1 MPSLPPLSPG
11 LWLGTSVLAMCA
23 AIWWLARHPSVRH
36 GRLVYALTAIYLLFS
51 GAYAVADRLTGKG
64 IDVSVIYHLQTG
76 LGGTGWLD
84 FAPVLAGAA
93 VGVLLSL
100 LLPAWLIRRLQG
112 QARQPGPSGTARP
125 LLMSLALAGSAWAAH
140 PGVHD
145 LRQLGV
151 AFLSPA
157 SASADTFFM
166 PSLALDSVQSVGPA
180 RDLVWIY
187 LESLERG
194 YMDGQRFPG
203 LTPNLTALE
212 KQSLSF
218 TNLKQVE
225 GTGWTIAGM
234 VASQCGVPLLSLA
247 DGNALTGADR
257 FMSNATCLGDLLK
270 TQGHRL
276 HYWGGA
282 SLVFAGKGAFYR
294 THGFEP
300 QGLEEISPQLPKGT
314 PTTDWGLYDDTLYA
328 QAWQQLTKQAQQDAP
343 LGMMMLTLDTHHP
356 NGHPSKTCSGLPY
369 GNARNPMLNAVHCA
383 DWLVGRFV
391 QQLQQHPRLKDALIV
406 IASDHLAMPNTATEQ
421 LEKGPRRNLLM
432 MLNTRMPAQQ
442 IDRPGTSLD
451 TAPTVL
457 QIMGFQVPAMGYG
470 RDLMGADPTLAE
482 AMDEDTDAFL
492 LGRIPVL
499 RQLWRYPDLRQ
510 GLQLQTD
517 HLLVDQRRLPLPLL
531 FQIDDKDSVSS
542 VAYSGGRSLAELV
555 LELPATQRI
564 LWVDQ
569 CPLLQ
574 GLNGQEAKTDGYC
587 LAIGQAGMRWQM
599 RPIAPHQAMDYLA
612 ISQSLM
618 LSRAQLEEP
627 ALQEARARWVHH
639 WTQWGSLDIDH
650 VLNVKGLQQP
660 MLLRST
666 GHPSATSVAN
676 VQASSDFLLRGLTL
690 VRIASDG
697 QTEKIAHKDTCAQ
710 QPAEAVGQAHVQTM
724 DSLARLKL
732 QTGKGVLALMA
743 HDSAVCGTSTLPD
756 VVRNT
761 PLQQAAQLGFR
772 QPYIGIWLPD
782 GSVHEFTAP
791 HGQTLTL
798 GLTPD
803 NGLGIAQS
811 QGGKP

>member
-36 GRLVYALTAIYLLFS
+36 GRWVYALTAIYLLFS

-76 LGGTGWLD
+76 LWGTGWLD

-112 QARQPGPSGTARP
+112 RASQPGPSGTARP
-125 LLMSLALAGSAWAAH
+125 LLMSLALMGSAWAAH

-151 AFLSPA
+151 AFLSPT

-166 PSLALDSVQSVGPA
+166 PPLIPDSVQTVGPT

-194 YMDGQRFPG
+194 YLDKQRFPG

-212 KQSLSF
+212 QQSLSF
-218 TNLKQVE
+218 TNLQQVE

-257 FMSNATCLGDLLK
+257 FMSNATCLGDLLQ
-270 TQGHRL
+270 TQGHSL
-276 HYWGGA
+276 HYLGGA

-356 NGHPSKTCSGLPY
+356 NGHPSKTCNGLPY

-406 IASDHLAMPNTATEQ
+406 ISSDHLAMPNTATER
-421 LEKGPRRNLLM
+421 LEKQPRRNLLL
-432 MLNTRMPAQQ
+432 MLNTGLPAQQ
-442 IDRPGTSLD
+442 VDRPGTTLD

-457 QIMGFQVPAMGYG
+457 QLMGLQVPAMGYG
-470 RDLMGADPTLAE
+470 RDLLGANPTLAE
-482 AMDEDTDAFL
+482 AMAENTDAFL

-510 GLQLQTD
+510 GLQWQAD
-517 HLLVDQRRLPLPLL
+517 HVLVDQRRLPLPLL
-531 FQIDDKDSVSS
+531 FQVDDKDRVSS
-542 VAYSGGRSLAELV
+542 VAYSGGRPLADLV
-555 LELPATQRI
+555 LELPAAQSMVWI
-564 LWVDQ
+564 DQ

-574 GLNGQEAKTDGYC
+574 GLNGQEAKESGYC
-587 LAIGQAGMRWQM
+587 MAIGQAGMRWQLT
-599 RPIAPHQAMDYLA
+599 PIEPHQAMDYQA
-612 ISQSLM
+612 IGQSLA
-618 LSRAQLEEP
+618 LSRAQLAEP
-627 ALQEARARWVHH
+627 GLQETRARLVQN

-660 MLLRST
+660 MLLRSS

-676 VQASSDFLLRGLTL
+676 VQASSDFLMRGLTL
-690 VRIASDG
+690 VRIAPDG

-710 QPAEAVGQAHVQTM
+710 QPAEAVGQAHVQAM
-724 DSLARLKL
+724 DSLEHVKSKAG
-732 QTGKGVLALMA
+732 QVMLALMA

-761 PLQQAAQLGFR
+761 PLQAAAQLGFR

-782 GSVHEFTAP
+782 GSVHEYTAP
-791 HGQTLTL
+791 NGQTVTVM
-798 GLTPD
+798 LTPD
-803 NGLGIAQS
+803 DGAGIAQAR
-811 QGGKP
+811 GATP